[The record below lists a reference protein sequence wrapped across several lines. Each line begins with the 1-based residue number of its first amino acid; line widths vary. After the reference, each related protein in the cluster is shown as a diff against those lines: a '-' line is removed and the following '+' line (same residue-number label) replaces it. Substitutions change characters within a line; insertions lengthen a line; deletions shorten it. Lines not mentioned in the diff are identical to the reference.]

1 MWIRALALAV
11 LFATLGSDSSRAS
24 CVGRTGFTAGTVGE
38 PAGRMRDRGALF
50 VLENSEHPSVL
61 IFDTSCSPPRR
72 LLLQTAGRLGLG
84 GIAHAADGALCVVT
98 LDGRSI
104 ECFDESS
111 GRRVRRRDLGLRV
124 QSVWTIGGGLVYA
137 RFEARTGRPILFRE
151 SPSGF
156 SEEPAFTSQTA
167 APDSETGIRAPG
179 VEAAAM
185 VANLIQC
192 GLGPQD
198 ATPCWRMLTGEIRFV
213 GGAARAPVPM
223 PEVPGRA
230 RSFPL
235 RDALFTP
242 NGVLWLLVNDP
253 AENKDEPVGA
263 GRRLAR
269 LEGGRIRVETL
280 GASARAIL
288 DGDDGGVLILYRDG
302 SASRRGGETR

>member
-1 MWIRALALAV
+1 M
-11 LFATLGSDSSRAS
+11 
-24 CVGRTGFTAGTVGE
+24 
-38 PAGRMRDRGALF
+38 
-50 VLENSEHPSVL
+50 LENSEHPSVL

-151 SPSGF
+151 SRSGF
-156 SEEPAFTSQTA
+156 SEESAFTSQTA

>member
-1 MWIRALALAV
+1 MAPAEGFAV
-11 LFATLGSDSSRAS
+11 S
-24 CVGRTGFTAGTVGE
+24 
-38 PAGRMRDRGALF
+38 
-50 VLENSEHPSVL
+50 
-61 IFDTSCSPPRR
+61 
-72 LLLQTAGRLGLG
+72 
-84 GIAHAADGALCVVT
+84 
-98 LDGRSI
+98 
-104 ECFDESS
+104 
-111 GRRVRRRDLGLRV
+111 RDLGLRV
-124 QSVWTIGGGLVYA
+124 QSIWTIGGGLVYA
-137 RFEARTGRPILFRE
+137 RFEARAGRAILLRE

-156 SEEPAFTSQTA
+156 SEDPAFTSRTA

-179 VEAAAM
+179 VEAGAM

-235 RDALFTP
+235 RDALVTP
-242 NGVLWLLVNDP
+242 SGVLWLLVNDP
-253 AENKDEPVGA
+253 AEKKDEPVGH

-269 LEGGRIRVETL
+269 LEDGRIRVDTL
-280 GASARAIL
+280 AAPARAIL

-302 SASRRGGETR
+302 SASRSGAETR